1 MHKIRLQHATEIRT
15 LWSRNNTSLSWG
27 GRGKNKKEARVLH
40 KKWQERN
47 IERGPL
53 TEFRR
58 KALLD
63 PITSQS
69 VLFAAIVPCEASVT
83 KGIATHVACFV

>member
-1 MHKIRLQHATEIRT
+1 MALCKAIEHTSTSEIRRKARK
-15 LWSRNNTSLSWG
+15 LWF
-27 GRGKNKKEARVLH
+27 AR
-40 KKWQERN
+40 Q

-63 PITSQS
+63 PITCLPQS
-69 VLFAAIVPCEASVT
+69 VFFAAIACVASTYGFQQV
-83 KGIATHVACFV
+83 